1 MGLTPG
7 NAALLRRMMASAF
20 LMDAGFFLVLA
31 AIPYRVLAL
40 GGGPVALGLA
50 SAISS
55 LTYIVLTRLA
65 GRWSDTSGRFGMI
78 LWSTIAYAAFA
89 LLASSVTRLPLL
101 LLTMPLLGVGNALY
115 WPTVQ
120 AAVGDLAGPGGLAR
134 EIGRFNVAWSAGK
147 TAGYLAGG
155 LLLAATG
162 FRAAFLTGAG
172 LVALAFAVL
181 WGVGAP
187 APAGRRPN
195 DATPS
200 GADVPEATRRAFRRM
215 GWWAN
220 FAAYGAG
227 GVLGYQ
233 LPKWFDAVGWHETR
247 FGLFLAAVFLGQTV
261 AFALLAG
268 RVRFTWSTRRLLL
281 PQAAAAAALA
291 ALPLAGGY
299 GLLLVG
305 APLLGAA
312 FGVCYAASIFY
323 SLDTVR
329 GKGRNAGIHESLVG
343 AGNFAVPLL
352 GGATVRWTGS
362 LAAPYLVAA
371 LVMVG
376 AMLAQGALARGLS
389 RNRAPCP
396 PVAG

>member
-1 MGLTPG
+1 MNPASG
-7 NAALLRRMMASAF
+7 NAALLRRLMVSAF
-20 LMDAGFFLVLA
+20 FMDAGFFLVLA

-50 SAISS
+50 PAISA

-78 LWSTIAYAAFA
+78 LWGTLAYAAFA
-89 LLASSVTRLPLL
+89 LLAGSVARLPLL
-101 LLTMPLLGVGNALY
+101 LLAMPLLGVGNALY

-134 EIGRFNVAWSAGK
+134 EIGRFNVAWSTGK
-147 TAGYLAGG
+147 SAGYLAGG

-181 WGVGAP
+181 LGAGAP
-187 APAGRRPN
+187 APAAPAADRAPPGG
-195 DATPS
+195 T
-200 GADVPEATRRAFRRM
+200 DVPEATRRAFLSM

-233 LPKWFDAVGWHETR
+233 LPKWFAAAGWHERR

-268 RVRFTWSTRRLLL
+268 RVRFTYSTRRLLL
-281 PQAAAAAALA
+281 PQAAAALALA
-291 ALPLAGGY
+291 ALPLAGSY
-299 GLLLVG
+299 GLLLAA

-312 FGVCYAASIFY
+312 FGVCYAASIYY
-323 SLDTVR
+323 SLDTAR

-343 AGNFAVPLL
+343 AGNFVVPLL
-352 GGATVRWTGS
+352 GGAAARWSGS
-362 LAAPYLVAA
+362 LAAPYVVAA
-371 LVMVG
+371 LVMAG
-376 AMLAQGALARGLS
+376 ALLAQGRLARGLVRS
-389 RNRAPCP
+389 GSGA
-396 PVAG
+396 

>member
-1 MGLTPG
+1 MGPSSG
-7 NAALLRRMMASAF
+7 NAALLRRMMVSAF
-20 LMDAGFFLVLA
+20 FMDAGFFLVLA

-50 SAISS
+50 PAVSS
-55 LTYIVLTRLA
+55 LTYIVATRLA
-65 GRWSDTSGRFGMI
+65 GRWSDSSGRFGMI
-78 LWSTIAYAAFA
+78 LWGTIAYAAFA
-89 LLASSVTRLPLL
+89 LLAGGVARLPLL
-101 LLTMPLLGVGNALY
+101 LLAMPLLGIGNALY

-147 TAGYLAGG
+147 TVGYLAGG
-155 LLLAATG
+155 LLLAAAG

-172 LVALAFAVL
+172 LVALAFVAL
-181 WGVGAP
+181 LGAGSP
-187 APAGRRPN
+187 ERTGEGPAG
-195 DATPS
+195 AVPS
-200 GADVPEATRRAFRRM
+200 GSPVPERTRRAFLRM

-227 GVLGYQ
+227 GVLGHQ
-233 LPKWFDAVGWHETR
+233 LPKWFDAVGWRETR

-268 RVRFTWSTRRLLL
+268 RVRFTYSVRRLLL
-281 PQAAAAAALA
+281 PQAAAAVALA

-299 GLLLVG
+299 GLLLAG
-305 APLLGAA
+305 APLLGAT

-371 LVMVG
+371 LVM
-376 AMLAQGALARGLS
+376 AAALLAQGLLARRLARGS
-389 RNRAPCP
+389 A
-396 PVAG
+396 A